1 MYTRSRLWNIGVPG
15 QVSDCYIFSRNI
27 FFRNL
32 NLSATLSTRK
42 QPSRFI
48 AKPSTSS
55 ELIKLFVLP
64 DTAKIRKYAV
74 GAVLR
79 DINLNKEAYDSFIDL
94 QDKLHQNLC
103 RKRSLVA
110 IGTHDLDTIKPPFYY
125 NAKPPTDIKFKP
137 LNQDREMT
145 GVELMEFYSV
155 SCVFI
160 ALEQW

>member
-1 MYTRSRLWNIGVPG
+1 MCRRSGLWDFGVPG
-15 QVSDCYIFSRNI
+15 QVSVHIPFERPHCQIKVNLCVFSS
-27 FFRNL
+27 L
-32 NLSATLSTRK
+32 TTRK

-48 AKPSTSS
+48 AKPPQNSPPIQ
-55 ELIKLFVLP
+55 LIVLP

-79 DINLNKEAYDSFIDL
+79 NINLTKDAYDSFIDL

-103 RKRSLVA
+103 RKRTLVA

-125 NAKPPTDIKFKP
+125 NAKPPSDIKFKP

-155 SCVFI
+155 SSVIVNF
-160 ALEQW
+160 